1 MIGCN
6 EVQEKIARGDALR
19 GDERD
24 HAVACAACAA
34 MVAEFS
40 LLEVALGTF
49 GAAVPPGFADRVM
62 ASVAAD
68 SVVGARPFG
77 PRVQLTLAYAA
88 GAIAVVNVATFL
100 ARVFIASVAFG
111 GTW

>member
-24 HAVACAACAA
+24 HAAACAACAA

-49 GAAVPPGFADRVM
+49 GSAVPPGFADRVM
-62 ASVAAD
+62 ASLAAEPVVAPRPF
-68 SVVGARPFG
+68 ARP
-77 PRVQLTLAYAA
+77 VQLWLAYAA
-88 GAIAVVNVATFL
+88 GAVAVVNVAAFL
-100 ARVFIASVAFG
+100 ARVFIATVAFG